1 MAANLALT
9 GSVSNYGV
17 LPPAQ
22 RASSIQATS
31 AIASYTG
38 TSSMTVIGALL
49 VEIAN
54 TFIGLGAWKG
64 SA

>member
-1 MAANLALT
+1 MTANISID
-9 GSVSNYGV
+9 GGVGQYGV

-31 AIASYTG
+31 AIAAYTG